1 MPVGIMLMQ
10 GEANS
15 FTLAR
20 ADANGAIAPR
30 GAGNAGERGEMPVG
44 IMLSRENAPL
54 TLFRPDAI
62 VVAVKGGLLVDKE
75 QRINEK
81 ILVREVRL
89 IDEQGNQ
96 RGVVPTIEALA
107 IARQA
112 GLDLV
117 EVSPNANPPVCKLL
131 NFGKY
136 RFEQEKKLRESKKRQ
151 KLMKLKE
158 IRMQPKIEEHDLAF
172 KTKHIL
178 EFLSE
183 GFKVKVTIR
192 FRGRELAH
200 TELGR
205 GVLDRVLEA
214 LGDSFVVDKSP
225 QLEGKMMSMFLSPK
239 SRK

>member
-1 MPVGIMLMQ
+1 M
-10 GEANS
+10 
-15 FTLAR
+15 
-20 ADANGAIAPR
+20 
-30 GAGNAGERGEMPVG
+30 
-44 IMLSRENAPL
+44 
-54 TLFRPDAI
+54 
-62 VVAVKGGLLVDKE
+62 VDKE

-96 RGVVPTIEALA
+96 RGVVPTVEALA

-117 EVSPNANPPVCKLL
+117 EVSPTANPPVCKLL

-136 RFEQEKKLRESKKRQ
+136 RFEQEKKLRESKKKQ

-158 IRMQPKIEEHDLAF
+158 IRMQPKIEEHDLSF
-172 KTKHIL
+172 KTKHIQ
-178 EFLSE
+178 EFLGE
-183 GFKVKVTIR
+183 GYKVKVTIR

-205 GVLDRVLEA
+205 NVLDKVLEA

-225 QLEGKMMSMFLSPK
+225 QMEGRMMSMFLSPK
-239 SRK
+239 SKK